1 MIFGV
6 LLPPRLYTLHPTL
19 YTLHSDMKQLAEII
33 KPYLRLLRVGNLAF
47 VAILLWTMEKWV
59 ATPLL
64 RLAQFGEQMPWWV
77 LLLLILGTV
86 LIAAGGYVINDYF
99 DVKIDRINRP
109 DDMVVTRHISRDG
122 AMRLFQIFT
131 AVGVV
136 AGLAV
141 AWWAKSWT
149 LAMIY
154 IVIPGLLWF
163 YSASYKRQLLVGNI
177 VVAFVSA
184 LVPLL
189 VAIANADY
197 LRHLYGEALQYT
209 PITGHLYVWL
219 GCFGL
224 FAFLMTLARE
234 IVKDIED
241 IQGDQE
247 MECRTIPIVWG
258 RKATLIIASMV
269 LVLTAALIAYIG
281 FSALPFAH
289 DWHTLSTRFVVFG
302 VIVPILCAIVLL
314 WAAKTPLEYRRAQL
328 IIKFAMFMGVMYS
341 FVIQQNII

>member
-1 MIFGV
+1 
-6 LLPPRLYTLHPTL
+6 
-19 YTLHSDMKQLAEII
+19 MKRIAEII

-47 VAILLWTMEKWV
+47 LAILLFVMEKWV

-64 RLAQFGEQMPWWV
+64 QLAQFSEQMPWWV
-77 LLLLILGTV
+77 LTLLILSTV

-109 DDMVVTRHISRDG
+109 EDLVVTRHITRDG
-122 AMRLFQIFT
+122 AMRLFQILT
-131 AVGVV
+131 AVGVA

-163 YSASYKRQLLVGNI
+163 YSASYKRQLLIGNI
-177 VVAFVSA
+177 VVSFVSA

-197 LRHLYGEALQYT
+197 LRHLYGDALQYT
-209 PITGHLYVWL
+209 PITGQLYVWIS
-219 GCFGL
+219 GFAL

-234 IVKDIED
+234 MVKDIED
-241 IQGDQE
+241 ITGDKE
-247 MECRTIPIVWG
+247 MECRTAAIVWG
-258 RKATLIIASMV
+258 EKPTKMIVSILLLITM
-269 LVLTAALIAYIG
+269 ALIAYLIW
-281 FSALPFAH
+281 AVLPFTS
-289 DWHTLSTRFVVFG
+289 DWKSFSTRYAVFG
-302 VIVPILCAIVLL
+302 LIVLLCAIMLL
-314 WAAKTPLEYRRAQL
+314 WAAKTPLEYRRTQL
-328 IIKFAMFMGVMYS
+328 VLKFAMFMGVLYS
-341 FVIQQNII
+341 FVIQQNLFL